1 MESGGGFEPRKVA
14 TQMEIPDL
22 NPNLNFQLVSTLTP
36 DEAKLHGMYIAPVGV
51 PRETLNA
58 AIVLH
63 GLGGNFYGSTL
74 NLKLAAALNQLGLAV
89 LLVNTRGHDGI
100 STNRL
105 SGRAVTMGAAYE
117 IVDDCRYD
125 ILGWVDWLKNQG
137 YSSTALVGH
146 SLGAIKALYAAS
158 KISESMIQA
167 IVGISATRL
176 SHLSFLKSAKAD
188 LFRQSFNKAKELVE
202 QGRGQELLSV
212 EFPFPTVMAANAY
225 RDKYGPEDRY
235 DWTSGISAIHIPTL
249 LMYGARELEE
259 NAAFSG
265 LLQTVEGICR
275 EQPNVSLHVV
285 ESANHFYAGVHHRVV
300 QAVQDWIKDR
310 F

>member
-1 MESGGGFEPRKVA
+1 MANPNL
-14 TQMEIPDL
+14 D
-22 NPNLNFQLVSTLTP
+22 PNLNFQLVSTVTP
-36 DEAKLHGMYIAPVGV
+36 DEVKLQGLYRAPIGT
-51 PRETLNA
+51 PHERLGA

-74 NLKLAAALNQLGLAV
+74 NLKLAEALSQLGLAV

-100 STNRL
+100 STNRV

-125 ILGWVDWLKNQG
+125 IQGWVNWLKQQG
-137 YSSTALVGH
+137 YSNAALVGH
-146 SLGAIKALYAAS
+146 SLGAIKALYASS
-158 KISESMIQA
+158 KISDSTIQA

-176 SHLSFLKSAKAD
+176 SHDSFLKSSKAD
-188 LFRQSFNKAKELVE
+188 LFRDCFSRAERLVE

-212 EFPFPTVMAANAY
+212 EFPFPTVMAASAY

-235 DWTSGISAIHIPTL
+235 DWTRGIHAIQVPTL

-275 EQPNVSLHVV
+275 VQPNISLHVV

-300 QAVQDWIKDR
+300 EAMQAWIGDR